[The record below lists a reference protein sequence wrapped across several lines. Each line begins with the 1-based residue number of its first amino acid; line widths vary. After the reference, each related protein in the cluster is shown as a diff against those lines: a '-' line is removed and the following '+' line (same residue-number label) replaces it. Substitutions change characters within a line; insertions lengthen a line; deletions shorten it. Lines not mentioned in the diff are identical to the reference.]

1 MSQEPE
7 PRKDDQG
14 SLFPDDGSVSD
25 NSRNTGGIRSRR
37 DDQAAQFPKRFL
49 GGHLDNHW
57 VRVEGLE
64 PPMGK
69 THQILNLAP
78 IPVRLHPRVGR
89 VGFEPTTYGLRIR
102 CSSQIELATQLGD

>member
-1 MSQEPE
+1 MTIGH
-7 PRKDDQG
+7 KG
-14 SLFPDDGSVSD
+14 LSLPTVWMV
-25 NSRNTGGIRSRR
+25 RI
-37 DDQAAQFPKRFL
+37 
-49 GGHLDNHW
+49 